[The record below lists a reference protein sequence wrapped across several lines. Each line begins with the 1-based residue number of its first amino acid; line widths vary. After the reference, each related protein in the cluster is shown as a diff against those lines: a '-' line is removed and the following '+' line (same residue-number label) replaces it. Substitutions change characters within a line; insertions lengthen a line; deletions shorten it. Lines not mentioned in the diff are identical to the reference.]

1 MKRKFFIG
9 LLVLVG
15 AFTQSCEEFLEEE
28 LTRDVTADNYYVLES
43 GFEDGVRAIYS
54 NLSYFWGSE
63 MGMTFT
69 ELGTDYHTNG
79 ADGSHKEFNL
89 YNSQMSPAGDNY
101 ISNNDTRIRGIQE
114 NLWNLMYTSINQC
127 NAIVDRAPDVQGMDE
142 NLKRQRV
149 AEARFMRAFFYF
161 TLVKHFGD
169 VHFSLEESL
178 EIESE
183 ANKTDRITIYE
194 QGIIPDFE
202 AAIDVLPDAQNE
214 YGRATKPAAEFML
227 AKALLTKGWLTNS
240 TADFARAQT
249 LMEGVINNYNFSLLD
264 NWGDVFDQG
273 NQRNSEMIWTV
284 QNTKILTLNNS
295 GNRFHLYFL
304 MEYDKLPGMTR
315 DTENGRPWK
324 RARPT
329 RWAEGLYNDDPSL
342 DANGLPAAPQALGTR
357 ADVRYEQGYKHVW
370 LANNPDNNVP
380 VDFLGDRTF
389 TFEEGDTALFN
400 PHVEWSPEARL
411 AKNYQVFVPSEYTE
425 KIYPTL
431 NKFIDPERDNRQ
443 RTEGSRDFIIARL
456 ADAYLIAAEAALMQG
471 DVATA
476 TAHINVIRRRAG
488 REFINEDDELIS
500 RKDEMVV
507 SESDVDIDY
516 ILDERARE
524 LAGEMHRWEDLVR
537 TGKLVERVRLYN
549 VQAAPN
555 IQDFHTL
562 RPIPQNFVDA
572 VDGGYQQNPGY
583 DGN

>member
-28 LTRDVTADNYYVLES
+28 LTTDVTADNYYVLEA
-43 GFEDGVRAIYS
+43 GFEDGVRALYS
-54 NLSYFWGSE
+54 RLSYYWGSE
-63 MGMTFT
+63 MGMTIG

-79 ADGSHKEFNL
+79 ADGGHKGFNV
-89 YNSQMSPAGDNY
+89 YDSRMSPTGDSY
-101 ISNNDTRIRGIQE
+101 INGSSTTS
-114 NLWNLMYTSINQC
+114 NLWNLMYLAINQA

-142 NLKRQRV
+142 TLKQQRV
-149 AEARFMRAFFYF
+149 GEARFMRAFYYF

-169 VHFSLEESL
+169 IHFSLTETEG
-178 EIESE
+178 IETE
-183 ANKTDRITIYE
+183 ANKTDRNTIYE
-194 QGIIPDFE
+194 QGIIPDLEF
-202 AAIDVLPDAQNE
+202 AISVLPDDQND
-214 YGRATKPAAEFML
+214 YGRATKPAAEFIL
-227 AKALLTKGWLTNS
+227 AKALLSKAWLSNNS
-240 TADFARAQT
+240 AEFARAQS
-249 LMEGVINNYNFSLLD
+249 LMEGIINNYNFSLLD
-264 NWGDVFDQG
+264 TWGDLWDQG
-273 NQRNSEMIWTV
+273 NQLNSEMIWTV

-315 DTENGRPWK
+315 DTNNGRPWK

-342 DANGLPAAPQALGTR
+342 DANGLPAAPQPLGTR

-370 LANNPDNNVP
+370 LANNPGNNVP

-389 TFEEGDTALFN
+389 TFGAGDTALFN

-476 TAHINVIRRRAG
+476 TAHINVIRERAARDG
-488 REFINEDDELIS
+488 READMLVTEA
-500 RKDEMVV
+500 
-507 SESDVDIDY
+507 DVDLDFL
-516 ILDERARE
+516 LDERARE
-524 LAGEMHRWEDLVR
+524 LAGEMHRWEDLSR

-549 VQAAPN
+549 IQAAPN
-555 IQDFHTL
+555 IQDFHVL
-562 RPIPQNFVDA
+562 RPIPQNFIDA

-583 DGN
+583 AGN